1 MSVAGHSHAHHGHV
15 HAGPDAHHLS
25 WATGLTL
32 AFAAVEA
39 GVGYWGNSLALLG
52 DASHMVTDAGSLILA
67 TFAAHLARRPASVQ
81 HSYGFGRAE
90 VVAALANS
98 LIMMALALA
107 LMLGAVQR
115 LQHPAPV
122 LGGAVLTVAAVGLGF
137 NLVVLSLLL
146 RGQRTLNIRAAILH
160 VLGDALGSIAA
171 LVSGAVILATGWM
184 RIDPLLTLVSCAL
197 LLVGSVRVLREGL
210 HVVMEGV
217 PGHLDLDA
225 VGRALASAP
234 GVRGIH
240 DLHIWTLS
248 SGHVA
253 LSAHVDLDTLEEW
266 SSLLGRLRHLL
277 SEHFDIH
284 HVTLQPEP
292 QAWTLRRMP
301 YDPARRAPPARTPGT
316 PIDPHR
322 ESPHEHGHPH

>member
-1 MSVAGHSHAHHGHV
+1 MTSHSHAHHGHA
-15 HAGPDAHHLS
+15 HDQGHAHHLN

-39 GVGYWGNSLALLG
+39 GVGYWSNSLALLG
-52 DASHMVTDAGSLILA
+52 DAGHMVTDAGALILA
-67 TFAAHLARRPASVQ
+67 TLAAHVARRPASVQ

-98 LIMMALALA
+98 LIMLVLALA
-107 LMLGAVQR
+107 LLAGAVQR

-122 LGGAVLTVAAVGLGF
+122 QGGAVLTVAAVGLAF
-137 NLVVLSLLL
+137 NLVVLALLL
-146 RGQRTLNIRAAILH
+146 RGQQTLNIRAAILH

-171 LVSGAVILATGWM
+171 LTSGAIILATGWM
-184 RIDPLLTLVSCAL
+184 RIDPLLTLVICGL

-217 PGHLDLDA
+217 PCHLDLDT
-225 VGRALASAP
+225 VGRALASTP

-248 SGHVA
+248 SGHIA

-266 SSLLGRLRHLL
+266 SGLLGRLRHLL
-277 SEHFDIH
+277 SERFDIH

-301 YDPARRAPPARTPGT
+301 YDPARRAPPHARAQRSP
-316 PIDPHR
+316 PDPQR
-322 ESPHEHGHPH
+322 EVLDEHGHPH

>member
-1 MSVAGHSHAHHGHV
+1 MASHSHAHHDHA
-15 HAGPDAHHLS
+15 HAGPDAHHLT

-39 GVGYWGNSLALLG
+39 GVGYWGNSLALMG
-52 DASHMVTDAGSLILA
+52 DAGHMVTDAGSLVLA
-67 TFAAHLARRPASVQ
+67 TVAAHLARRPASVQ

-98 LIMMALALA
+98 LLMLALALA
-107 LMLGAVQR
+107 LLAGAVQR

-122 LGGAVLTVAAVGLGF
+122 QGGAVLAVAAVGLAF
-137 NLVVLSLLL
+137 NLGVLALLL

-160 VLGDALGSIAA
+160 VLGDALGSVAA

-197 LLVGSVRVLREGL
+197 LLAGSVRVLREGL

-225 VGRALASAP
+225 VGRALAATP

-248 SGHVA
+248 SGHIA

-266 SSLLGRLRHLL
+266 SALLGRLRHLL
-277 SEHFDIH
+277 SERFDIH

-301 YDPARRAPPARTPGT
+301 YDPARRAPPPAPATSAAT
-316 PIDPHR
+316 DPHR
-322 ESPHEHGHPH
+322 ESRHEHRHPH

>member
-1 MSVAGHSHAHHGHV
+1 MASHSHANHD
-15 HAGPDAHHLS
+15 HAHDQPHAHHLT

-39 GVGYWGNSLALLG
+39 GVGYWSNSLALLG
-52 DASHMVTDAGSLILA
+52 DAGHMVTDAGALILA
-67 TFAAHLARRPASVQ
+67 TLAAHLARRPASVQ

-98 LIMMALALA
+98 LVMLVLALA
-107 LMLGAVQR
+107 LLAGAVQR

-122 LGGAVLTVAAVGLGF
+122 QGGAVLAVAAVGLAF
-137 NLVVLSLLL
+137 NLVVLALLL
-146 RGQRTLNIRAAILH
+146 RGQQTLNIRAAMLH
-160 VLGDALGSIAA
+160 VLGDTLGSIAA
-171 LVSGAVILATGWM
+171 LISGAVILATGWM
-184 RIDPLLTLVSCAL
+184 RIDPLLTLVICGL

-217 PGHLDLDA
+217 PGHLDLDT
-225 VGRALASAP
+225 VGQALASTP

-248 SGHVA
+248 SGRVA

-266 SSLLGRLRHLL
+266 SGLLGRLRHLL
-277 SEHFDIH
+277 SERFDIH

-292 QAWTLRRMP
+292 QAWTLHRMA
-301 YDPARRAPPARTPGT
+301 YDPARRVPPPAHTAGST
-316 PIDPHR
+316 TDSQR
-322 ESPHEHGHPH
+322 EPFHEHGHPH

>member
-1 MSVAGHSHAHHGHV
+1 MASHSHAHHDHA
-15 HAGPDAHHLS
+15 HAGPDAHHLT

-32 AFAAVEA
+32 AFAAIEA
-39 GVGYWGNSLALLG
+39 GVGYWGNSLALMG
-52 DASHMVTDAGSLILA
+52 DAGHMVTDAGSLVLA
-67 TFAAHLARRPASVQ
+67 TMAAHLARRPASVQ

-98 LIMMALALA
+98 LLMLALALA
-107 LMLGAVQR
+107 LLAGAVQR

-122 LGGAVLTVAAVGLGF
+122 QGGAVLAVAAVGLAF
-137 NLVVLSLLL
+137 NLGVLALLL

-160 VLGDALGSIAA
+160 VLGDALGSVAA

-197 LLVGSVRVLREGL
+197 LLAGSVRVLREGL

-225 VGRALASAP
+225 VGRALAATP

-248 SGHVA
+248 SGHIA

-266 SSLLGRLRHLL
+266 SALLGRLRYLL
-277 SEHFDIH
+277 SERFDIH

-301 YDPARRAPPARTPGT
+301 YDPARRAPLPPAAT
-316 PIDPHR
+316 DPHR
-322 ESPHEHGHPH
+322 ESRHEHRHPH

>member
-1 MSVAGHSHAHHGHV
+1 VASHSHARHDHA
-15 HAGPDAHHLS
+15 HAGPDAHHLT

-39 GVGYWGNSLALLG
+39 GVGYWGNSLALMG
-52 DASHMVTDAGSLILA
+52 DAGHMVTDAGSLVLA
-67 TFAAHLARRPASVQ
+67 TVAAHLARRPASVQ

-98 LIMMALALA
+98 LIMLALALA
-107 LMLGAVQR
+107 LLAGAVQR

-122 LGGAVLTVAAVGLGF
+122 QGGAVLAVAAVGLAF
-137 NLVVLSLLL
+137 NLGVLALLL

-160 VLGDALGSIAA
+160 VLGDALGSVAA

-197 LLVGSVRVLREGL
+197 LLAGSVRVLREGL

-217 PGHLDLDA
+217 PGHLELDA
-225 VGRALASAP
+225 VGRALAATP

-248 SGHVA
+248 SGHIA

-266 SSLLGRLRHLL
+266 SALLGRLRYLL
-277 SEHFDIH
+277 SERFDIH

-301 YDPARRAPPARTPGT
+301 YDPARRAPPPPAAT
-316 PIDPHR
+316 DPHR
-322 ESPHEHGHPH
+322 ESRHEHRHPH